1 MKRFLRNDTGEGTTL
16 AGKLYLTPRQRSAIL
31 KWFLYAVV
39 FLLLIVLQD
48 VIFSRIKIAGGTPCV
63 PPMFIL
69 LVGLAE
75 GPNQGGIFA
84 LCAGSFYA
92 MSGVSMGSAS
102 LLLLTVAVVLLG
114 AVRMAY
120 LHDGFWPLMAC
131 CALGLLIHDSGIFIA
146 GAFLKLTTL
155 NRWGS
160 FLAGWLLA
168 CLSVPALYPL
178 VKVIGRIGAE
188 IWKEE

>member
-31 KWFLYAVV
+31 KWLLYSLS
-39 FLLLIVLQD
+39 FLLILVLQD
-48 VIFSRIKIAGGTPCV
+48 VIFSQVQLFGGTPCV
-63 PPMFIL
+63 TPMFIL
-69 LVGLAE
+69 LVGLLE
-75 GPNQGGIFA
+75 GPNRGGIFA

-102 LLLLTVAVVLLG
+102 LLLLTATVVLLG

-120 LHDGFWPLMAC
+120 LRPGFWPLMAC
-131 CALGLLIHDSGIFIA
+131 CVLGLFIHDGGVFLL

-160 FLAGWLLA
+160 FFVGWLLA
-168 CLSVPALYPL
+168 CLSAPAFYPL

-188 IWKEE
+188 TWKEE